1 MAGPVRI
8 QRKRTKGWKMPPNT
22 VSVTRPGK
30 WGNPFYLINEEGFPW
45 ISDARDKSMPCCNHE
60 AFLLVGS
67 SASGENLTW
76 TDARKGVVALFRQQC
91 CDRSF
96 AELRGKNIACWCP
109 TDEPCHGDVI
119 LELANAGSAP

>member
-1 MAGPVRI
+1 MVERI
-8 QRKRTKGWKMPPNT
+8 QRKRTLGWRTPPNT
-22 VSVTRPGK
+22 VYVGRGSK
-30 WGNPFYLINEEGFPW
+30 WGNPFCVFNEEGFPL
-45 ISDARDKSMPCCNHE
+45 IIDLRDQSTCNHD

-76 TDARKGVVALFRQQC
+76 RDARKGVVALFRQQC

-109 TDEPCHGDVI
+109 VDEPCHGDVI
-119 LELANAGSAP
+119 LELANKPICEAA